1 MAQDMTLNL
10 ARRLVAATLKAARKS
25 GLKPM
30 AVAVLDDRACV
41 RMLVSEDGTGL
52 RLPQIAIGKA
62 NAALSV
68 GTGTR
73 TIANAA
79 LARPHFVP
87 GVALAAGGSFVS
99 VPGGVLI
106 RNRRGHIVGA
116 VGVTGDTADND
127 EKTAVAGITDLGLTA
142 DPGE

>member
-1 MAQDMTLNL
+1 MGQDLTLGT
-10 ARRLVAATLKAARKS
+10 ARRLVAATLRAAREF
-25 GLKPM
+25 GLKPV
-30 AVAVLDDRACV
+30 AVAVLDSRACIRMLASEDRA
-41 RMLVSEDGTGL
+41 GL

-62 NAALSV
+62 HAALAV
-68 GTGTR
+68 GVGTR

-106 RNRRGHIVGA
+106 RNRRGDVVGA
-116 VGVTGDTADND
+116 LGVTGDSADND
-127 EKTAVAGITDLGLTA
+127 EKTAVAGIEALGLTA
-142 DPGE
+142 DPGV